1 MISRAAIAQVAVE
14 HLRVV
19 ERRDGFLR
27 IDGVHNA
34 FTASG
39 FDPREFLAD
48 GARGDECR
56 SFANEL
62 MVFSDR
68 LLVLAEGALT

>member
-1 MISRAAIAQVAVE
+1 MMSRAAIAQIAVE

-27 IDGVHNA
+27 VDGIHKA

-48 GARGDECR
+48 GARGDETR
-56 SFANEL
+56 HFANEL
-62 MVFSDR
+62 RVFSER
-68 LLVLAEGALT
+68 LLVLAEGA